1 MKQGYLHSVAPSP
14 ALTRRSLL
22 VGAGALGLLSACG
35 TPNAAPVGPAV
46 PTAGFPATVVHRNGT
61 TVIPKE
67 PQRVVTVGFS
77 DQDPVLALG
86 VRPVAVT
93 DWYGDHA
100 FATWPWAQAALGDTK
115 PVVFN
120 RGQFTGTQAYKF
132 EEIAAQ
138 RPDLILGLYTGMT
151 DTEFQ
156 TLSKI
161 APTVGPP
168 KDFPEFGAP
177 WQEYTRLAGRA
188 LGRSDK
194 AEQLIAGVDA
204 KLAAAKAAHPA
215 FVGKTTIVAE
225 RQEPGQTFARSPN
238 DQRSQLMTGLGFVIP
253 PKIGELSGDKDGA
266 TISDEQM
273 GLLDVDLLLWNIGY
287 SPEVRPEIEAAPLY
301 KGLKVV
307 QAGRSLFIDDPMVSA
322 AWVWGTVLSLPTVI
336 DGLVAKLETVVK

>member
-1 MKQGYLHSVAPSP
+1 MTLRAPLS
-14 ALTRRSLL
+14 RRSLL

-35 TPNAAPVGPAV
+35 APTAAPAPAGAS
-46 PTAGFPATVVHRNGT
+46 TAGFPATVVHRNGT
-61 TVIPKE
+61 TVVPKE

-93 DWYGDHA
+93 DWYGDHPY
-100 FATWPWAQAALGDTK
+100 ATWPWAQAALGDAK

-120 RGQFTGTQAYKF
+120 RGQFTGTQAFKY

-188 LGRSDK
+188 LGRSEK

-204 KLAAAKAAHPA
+204 KLAAARAAHPVFA
-215 FVGKTTIVAE
+215 GKAAIVAE
-225 RQEPGQTFARSPN
+225 RQDQGQTFMRSPK
-238 DQRSQLMTGLGFVIP
+238 DQRSQLMTGLGFTIP
-253 PKIGELSGDKDGA
+253 PKVGELSGDKDGA
-266 TISDEQM
+266 SISDEQM
-273 GLLDVDLLLWNIGY
+273 ALLDVDLLLWNIGFN
-287 SPEVRPEIEAAPLY
+287 PEVRPEIEAAPLY
-301 KGLKVV
+301 KGLGVV
-307 QAGRSLFIDDPMVSA
+307 RSGRSLFVDDPMVSA
-322 AWVWGTVLSLPTVI
+322 AWVWGTVLSLPAVI
-336 DGLVAKLETVVK
+336 DGLVPKLASVVK